1 MCSKTRHFRSL
12 CYIERERNLD
22 HNFLHSSNHESRMRR
37 AFQRVYNN
45 SKLSSS
51 HPLTRFVFSS
61 IKNITCLN
69 LPCGATSVQ
78 YEPPCSFF
86 HKIKSPCRRLLVL
99 EALKSGRE
107 ANLYR
112 KRNPGFFFFPPGLS
126 CSLSLQHLSTNIAIY
141 KQLYHNDFPVH
152 CIIAASD
159 LLCSRPKLRDLNT
172 DIQQWCSLQGY
183 S

>member
-1 MCSKTRHFRSL
+1 MHFLWTRLGYRLPSTQ
-12 CYIERERNLD
+12 YISTQDTVL
-22 HNFLHSSNHESRMRR
+22 LNH
-37 AFQRVYNN
+37 
-45 SKLSSS
+45 
-51 HPLTRFVFSS
+51 LTRFLFSS

-112 KRNPGFFFFPPGLS
+112 KRNPGLLFFPPGLS
-126 CSLSLQHLSTNIAIY
+126 CSLCLQHLSTIVAIY
-141 KQLYHNDFPVH
+141 ENDYKI
-152 CIIAASD
+152 CSGCTNCY
-159 LLCSRPKLRDLNT
+159 LCSVFCIFSKISDPNNNEMMDSKHIFHENRLRTRQLPAFHLAIPT
-172 DIQQWCSLQGY
+172 SQR
-183 S
+183 